1 MSNLVCIEYSDS
13 MIGKQDNRLNREDIF
28 AIDRPSMFLHC
39 IFQGLLEDM
48 VPEDK
53 VLGDKALGD
62 MALVVWQAQVAKVF
76 YTSYTIPK
84 THNILFCTDKYQT
97 SIKS

>member
-48 VPEDK
+48 VLGDKVLEDK
-53 VLGDKALGD
+53 VLEDMALED
-62 MALVVWQAQVAKVF
+62 MALVV
-76 YTSYTIPK
+76 
-84 THNILFCTDKYQT
+84 
-97 SIKS
+97 